1 MRVVKHYSLEEFI
14 DNLNAFSVSTKE
26 SHVVEPY
33 SIFLLLLFGSIWC
46 LLILAGLFDSVV
58 NDHCHQE
65 VEVSDDELKG
75 LPLLMPE
82 KGMNQD
88 GRVCRHEGEM
98 AKKLDRVEEVH
109 LVGETVRGLGLVRRV
124 LNHKV
129 PVVVQT

>member
-46 LLILAGLFDSVV
+46 LLILASLFDSVV

-88 GRVCRHEGEM
+88 GRVCRHESEM
-98 AKKLDRVEEVH
+98 AEKLDGVEEVH
-109 LVGETVRGLGLVRRV
+109 LVGESA
-124 LNHKV
+124 
-129 PVVVQT
+129 